1 MALNKQKNP
10 HLRADFLLDVEK
22 MAVLEKR
29 NGEFPPIFS
38 NNSESNKALFN
49 RYLKALC
56 KEAQI
61 NTLTEGNAY
70 ELGSKT
76 NRKKFG
82 KYEKW
87 RLISS
92 HVCRKSFSS
101 HFYSNPLFPTPLLM
115 NITAHSTEKQF
126 LDYIGKKPLD
136 YSSLKYGQKKN

>member
-1 MALNKQKNP
+1 M
-10 HLRADFLLDVEK
+10 
-22 MAVLEKR
+22 
-29 NGEFPPIFS
+29 
-38 NNSESNKALFN
+38 
-49 RYLKALC
+49 C
-56 KEAQI
+56 KEANI

-126 LDYIGKKPLD
+126 LEYIGKKPLD
-136 YSSLKYGQKKN
+136 YSLQLAKIWSKEKLKDKKEPHLNVVRDVAKN